1 MKVTKVLFSLSI
13 LVLLF
18 ASMTGC
24 APAATP
30 EAAQPEAP
38 VAEQPAAEAPAE
50 EAAPV
55 AEEPAAAKVYTYNDL
70 VVGFLQTGSEGGWR
84 AANSASFKE
93 TAAQLGITLKFYDSQ
108 NDLAKQ
114 VAGFQQFIQ
123 DPEVNVI
130 VLQPLEVT
138 GWEQVLKDAKA
149 AGKTVVLSDR
159 RIDGFEDYYVTFI
172 GADFVEEG
180 RKAGREMCELLK
192 DSPTKNVWELVGN
205 VGAAAAIDR
214 GVGFRETAAECGITV
229 TKSQTANWSVV
240 EGKQVTEAWLKETK
254 DVQGIFGQNDEMAF
268 GAIEALKEA
277 GLVPAVDVK
286 LISVDATA
294 GAFQAMLDGTLNVTV
309 ECNPLLAPQVY
320 EAAVA
325 ALNGETLPKWIPS
338 QESVFYMV
346 DPNLPEIAAGRKY

>member
-1 MKVTKVLFSLSI
+1 MFRIKTIAFVIVALAMILS
-13 LVLLF
+13 
-18 ASMTGC
+18 AC
-24 APAATP
+24 
-30 EAAQPEAP
+30 
-38 VAEQPAAEAPAE
+38 QPAAAPAPE
-50 EAAPV
+50 E
-55 AEEPAAAKVYTYNDL
+55 KVWTYSDMT
-70 VVGFLQTGSEGGWR
+70 VGFLQTGSEGGWR

-93 TAAQLGITLKFYDSQ
+93 TATQLGINLKFYDSQ

-114 VAGFQQFIQ
+114 VAGFQQFIE

-138 GWEQVLKDAKA
+138 GWEQAMKDAKA
-149 AGKTVVLSDR
+149 AGKTVILSDR
-159 RIDGFEDYYVTFI
+159 RIDGLEDYYVTFI

-180 RKAGREMCELLK
+180 RKAGREMCKLLEG
-192 DSPTKNVWELVGN
+192 SEAKNVWELVGN
-205 VGAAAAIDR
+205 VGASAAIDR
-214 GVGFRETAAECGITV
+214 GVGFRETAAECGIEV

-320 EAAVA
+320 EAALA
-325 ALNGETLPKWIPS
+325 ALNGESLPKWIPS
-338 QESVFYMV
+338 QESIFYAD
-346 DPNLPEIAAGRKY
+346 DPNLKEIAAGRKY

>member
-1 MKVTKVLFSLSI
+1 MKVTRILFSLVVAF
-13 LVLLF
+13 VLL
-18 ASMTGC
+18 ATAAGC
-24 APAATP
+24 ASPAATP
-30 EAAQPEAP
+30 EPA
-38 VAEQPAAEAPAE
+38 QPAAPAATEKPAE
-50 EAAPV
+50 PAAPV
-55 AEEPAAAKVYTYNDL
+55 ATEVPAPKVYTYKDM

-130 VLQPLEVT
+130 VMSPLETT

-149 AGKTVVLSDR
+149 AGKPVILSDR

-172 GADFVEEG
+172 GADFVDEG
-180 RKAGREMCELLK
+180 RKAGKEMCELLK
-192 DSPTKNVWELVGN
+192 DSPSKNVWELVGN
-205 VGAAAAIDR
+205 VGSAPAIDR
-214 GVGFRETAAECGITV
+214 GTGFRETAAACGITV

-320 EAAVA
+320 EAALA
-325 ALNGETLPKWIPS
+325 ALNGESLPKWIPS
-338 QESVFYMV
+338 QESVFFMV
-346 DPNLPEIAAGRKY
+346 DPNLKEIAAGRKY

>member
-1 MKVTKVLFSLSI
+1 MKVAKLFPALFMV
-13 LVLLF
+13 LVLL
-18 ASMTGC
+18 ATVVGC
-24 APAATP
+24 APAA
-30 EAAQPEAP
+30 EKA
-38 VAEQPAAEAPAE
+38 
-50 EAAPV
+50 
-55 AEEPAAAKVYTYNDL
+55 PAAAEPAKPAAPAQKVYTYKDL

-93 TAAQLGITLKFYDSQ
+93 TATQLGMTLKFYDSQ
-108 NDLAKQ
+108 NDLSKQ

-130 VLQPLEVT
+130 VMSPLEVT

-149 AGKTVVLSDR
+149 AGKPVILSDR
-159 RIDGFEDYYVTFI
+159 RIDGFEDLYVTFI

-180 RKAGREMCELLK
+180 RKAGREMCKLLEG
-192 DSPTKNVWELVGN
+192 SASKNVWELVGN
-205 VGAAAAIDR
+205 VGAAPAIDR
-214 GVGFRETAAECGITV
+214 GTGFRETAAECGINV

-277 GLVPAVDVK
+277 GIVPAKDVMM
-286 LISVDATA
+286 ISVAATA

-320 EAAVA
+320 EAALA
-325 ALNGETLPKWIPS
+325 ALNGESLPKWIPS
-338 QESVFYMV
+338 QESVFFA
-346 DPNLPEIAAGRKY
+346 DAANLKEIAAGRKY

>member
-1 MKVTKVLFSLSI
+1 MLRYKFLVFIIALSM
-13 LVLLF
+13 LL
-18 ASMTGC
+18 
-24 APAATP
+24 AACQT
-30 EAAQPEAP
+30 ATEAP
-38 VAEQPAAEAPAE
+38 LAEEPAAEEPA
-50 EAAPV
+50 
-55 AEEPAAAKVYTYNDL
+55 AEEPAAAGTLACSPNCEYKDL

-84 AANSASFKE
+84 AANTASFKE
-93 TAAQLGITLKFYDSQ
+93 TAEQLGLTLKFYDSQ

-130 VLQPLEVT
+130 IMSPLEVT

-149 AGKTVVLSDR
+149 AGKPVLLSDR
-159 RIDGFEDYYVTFI
+159 RIDGFEDLYVSFI

-180 RKAGREMCELLK
+180 RKAGREMCKLLEG
-192 DSPTKNVWELVGN
+192 SASKNVWELVGN
-205 VGAAAAIDR
+205 VGAAPAIDR
-214 GVGFRETAAECGITV
+214 GTGFRETAKECGIEV

-254 DVQGIFGQNDEMAF
+254 DVQGVFGQNDEMAF

-286 LISVDATA
+286 IISVDATA

-320 EAAVA
+320 AAALAAV
-325 ALNGETLPKWIPS
+325 NGETLPKWIPS
-338 QESVFYMV
+338 EESVFFMD
-346 DPNLPEIAAGRKY
+346 DPNLQSIADGRKY